1 MSNRQSI
8 NEGIKAQRR
17 KEAAQEQTAKERRA
31 DGLMGQHK
39 GEKVPHRDWQGKKKF
54 PFLVYSLSSG
64 THHRIIKVGKDH

>member
-17 KEAAQEQTAKERRA
+17 KEAAQEQTAKVRA